1 MKINN
6 IIIGLS
12 ALAFVA
18 CTNAKSEEKTYAKI
32 DSKQELVK
40 VKTIKSKLDKFK
52 LELVCNGK
60 AVASKKAS
68 LAFIISDI
76 VKSVKVRNG
85 DRVKKG
91 QLLASLDTY
100 KSEQLLRTADL
111 SLRKSKLELENELIS
126 NGYKFKDTAKVEK
139 KIFDIMKLRSGYTA
153 ATDAYSKAIHD
164 YKHTNIYAPFS
175 GLIADM
181 DVKECNPS
189 AEYKKFCLLLDDSN
203 MEIVFDVLETEIS
216 YLKKGMKVE
225 ASSFADQSIH
235 LFGKIIEI
243 NPKID
248 ENGMVKLKAL
258 IDNKGSR
265 LVDGMNISLK
275 VKREIDNS
283 LIVPKSAVLAR
294 QGKKIVFVYVDGE
307 AIWKYVTT
315 GFENSTQV
323 SITKGLKAGEEV
335 IYENNLGLAH
345 QTKVI
350 LNN

>member
-1 MKINN
+1 MRINT

-12 ALAFVA
+12 ALAFTA
-18 CTNAKSEEKTYAKI
+18 CTNAKSEEKAYAKI
-32 DSKQELVK
+32 ESHQEIVK
-40 VKTIKSKLDKFK
+40 VKTKKSRLDNFK

-60 AVASKKAS
+60 AVASKKAN
-68 LAFIISDI
+68 LAFVISDI
-76 VKSVKVRNG
+76 VKNVKVRNG
-85 DRVKKG
+85 DRVRKG
-91 QLLASLDTY
+91 DLLASLDTY
-100 KSEQLLRTADL
+100 KSRQLLRNADL
-111 SLRKSKLELENELIS
+111 TLRKSKLELENELIS
-126 NGYKFKDTAKVEK
+126 NGYKFKDTAKVSK

-153 ATDAYSKAIHD
+153 ATDTYNKALHD
-164 YKHTNIYAPFS
+164 FKNTNIYAPFS

-189 AEYKKFCLLLDDSN
+189 SDYKKFCLLLDDTK
-203 MEIVFDVLETEIS
+203 MEIVFDVLETEIA

-225 ASSFADQSIH
+225 ACPFADQSICR
-235 LFGKIIEI
+235 FGKITEI

-275 VKREIDNS
+275 VKREIENS
-283 LIVPKSAVLAR
+283 LIIPKSAVLAR
-294 QGKKIVFVYVDGE
+294 QGKKIVFVYKDGE
-307 AIWKYVTT
+307 AIWKYITT
-315 GFENSTQV
+315 GFENSTEV
-323 SITKGLKAGEEV
+323 SVTKGLEVGEEI

-345 QTKVI
+345 QTKVE